1 MTNERESLVE
11 KINVLNELIQ
21 ELRKAKIDYSEET
34 NELIRLILEL
44 DALGH
49 PEE

>member
-34 NELIRLILEL
+34 KELIRLILEL